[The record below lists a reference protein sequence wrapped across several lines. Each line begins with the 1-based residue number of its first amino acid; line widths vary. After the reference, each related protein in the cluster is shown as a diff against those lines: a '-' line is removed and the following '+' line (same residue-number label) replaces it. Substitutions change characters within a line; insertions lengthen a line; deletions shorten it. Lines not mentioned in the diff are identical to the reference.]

1 MFPRYETSVFWK
13 VDTKYENWQFR
24 MFADLFTVSHSRGS
38 LDYNLISRDSALVNE
53 SEDKI
58 NDKLYYGYTFFL
70 LFRTVH

>member
-1 MFPRYETSVFWK
+1 
-13 VDTKYENWQFR
+13 